1 MKGREKDSINVFSK
15 MWVIIS
21 PFLEFLK
28 VLNCKLHKLVNFK

>member
-1 MKGREKDSINVFSK
+1 MKGTEKDSINVLGK

-21 PFLEFLK
+21 PFLECLK